1 MKAIKLIAVALVFGA
16 STVSA
21 QAVQQGKTD
30 TAKKVTAAHK
40 IAKSGTK
47 AHATPAKVD
56 VKMAKAATGDAKPA
70 KAMSKGT
77 LPAGHPA
84 IAKADLPPGHPAVA
98 AKTTTMT
105 GKTDAKPA
113 KAKTSTEAT
122 KKP

>member
-30 TAKKVTAAHK
+30 TTKKVATAHK
-40 IAKSGTK
+40 VAKGGTK

-56 VKMAKAATGDAKPA
+56 VKVAKASAMGDAKPA

-77 LPAGHPA
+77 MPA
-84 IAKADLPPGHPAVA
+84 DHPAVA
-98 AKTTTMT
+98 A
-105 GKTDAKPA
+105 KTDAKPA
-113 KAKTSTEAT
+113 KAEAA